1 MDNNVVGTAYVNFRG
16 GMESLDLISEKDV
29 VFPRYKEI
37 CLDESGEVCIFFD
50 EEIEEYVGVKYG
62 TPE

>member
-1 MDNNVVGTAYVNFRG
+1 MDNNVIGTAHVNFRG
-16 GMESLDLISEKDV
+16 VMEAIDLISENDV

-37 CLDESGEVCIFFD
+37 CLDESGEICIFFD
-50 EEIEEYVGVKYG
+50 KETEEYVGVKYG